1 LVRPS
6 QHTAVVTGPAP
17 ANADTRAVAAH
28 ESEGTMHRKWPIF
41 TVGLVAALAP
51 RAWAETSAAGN
62 GMDTLT
68 VWLIGIIAY
77 LGIGAVLIVIATA
90 NDVREHRAWSALLRW
105 EDDADDADTSARTD
119 DAGRRDQAA

>member
-1 LVRPS
+1 
-6 QHTAVVTGPAP
+6 
-17 ANADTRAVAAH
+17 
-28 ESEGTMHRKWPIF
+28 MHRKWPIF

-105 EDDADDADTSARTD
+105 EDDADDADTSDRTD